1 MSSTDFDL
9 LIRDAHQVQNW
20 AKSAKD
26 LRGMA
31 DAVERLARVVEELAT
46 ALKESEQARERSR
59 RS

>member
-1 MSSTDFDL
+1 MPSIDFDL

-31 DAVERLARVVEELAT
+31 DAVERLARVVEQLAT
-46 ALKESEQARERSR
+46 ALKAEQARERSQR
-59 RS
+59 P